1 MFTDAQEMAKNNP
14 ETFEAPST
22 DELEAVTAGQSV
34 KVCASPE
41 RFWVTVTKV
50 DGESVSGVVD
60 NNLVCTGDHGLS
72 LGDAVTFK
80 KRHIYEVFQ

>member
-1 MFTDAQEMAKNNP
+1 MFTDAQEMAVKNP
-14 ETFEAPST
+14 KTFEAPSAE
-22 DELEAVTAGQSV
+22 ELADITTGQSV

-60 NNLVCTGDHGLS
+60 NHLVCTGDHGLS
-72 LGDAVTFK
+72 LGDTVNFQ
-80 KRHIYEVFQ
+80 KRHIYEVY